1 MTKFSPHF
9 GRPIKGKISLLL
21 PHLTLLTALIAKIR
35 PEQSW
40 RELYEAS
47 LLELDR
53 SKLPERVRA
62 AREAIHRRLS
72 LFRVCV
78 WQAIRGEGVV
88 GPHSAPSS
96 GYRHFVGLRRRAVV
110 ACLQKI

>member
-9 GRPIKGKISLLL
+9 GRTIKGKISLLL
-21 PHLTLLTALIAKIR
+21 PHLTVLTALSAKIR

-53 SKLPERVRA
+53 TKLPERVKA
-62 AREAIHRRLS
+62 ALEAIHRRLVQQKEALS
-72 LFRVCV
+72 WEEHVEITDALRALVR
-78 WQAIRGEGVV
+78 RGT
-88 GPHSAPSS
+88 
-96 GYRHFVGLRRRAVV
+96 
-110 ACLQKI
+110 

>member
-1 MTKFSPHF
+1 MTKFSTHF

-21 PHLTLLTALIAKIR
+21 PHLTLLTALVAKIK

-53 SKLPERVRA
+53 TKLPERVRA
-62 AREAIHRRLS
+62 AREAIHRRLVQEKETLS
-72 LFRVCV
+72 WEEQVEINDALRALVR
-78 WQAIRGEGVV
+78 RG
-88 GPHSAPSS
+88 A
-96 GYRHFVGLRRRAVV
+96 
-110 ACLQKI
+110 

>member
-1 MTKFSPHF
+1 MTKFSPDF
-9 GRPIKGKISLLL
+9 GRTIKGKISLLL

-53 SKLPERVRA
+53 SKLPERVRT
-62 AREAIHRRLS
+62 AREAIHRRLVQEKETLS
-72 LFRVCV
+72 WEEHKEINDALRALVS
-78 WQAIRGEGVV
+78 RG
-88 GPHSAPSS
+88 A
-96 GYRHFVGLRRRAVV
+96 
-110 ACLQKI
+110 